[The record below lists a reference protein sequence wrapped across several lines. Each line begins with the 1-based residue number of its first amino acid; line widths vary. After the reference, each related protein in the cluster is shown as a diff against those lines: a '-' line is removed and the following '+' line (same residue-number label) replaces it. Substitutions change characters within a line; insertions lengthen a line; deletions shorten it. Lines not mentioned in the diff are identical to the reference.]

1 MIIRITAATT
11 LTQVGIHFMEF
22 QGLTGKILVECDET
36 SSIIENGV
44 LKCKM
49 KGVYFNDHYANGR
62 CSDID
67 HARLIRVC
75 LSTTDA
81 YDSLD
86 FSNPNIFQNI
96 YVQVEDGNQFTEWH
110 VENEPKIIWEEE

>member
-11 LTQVGIHFMEF
+11 LTQMGIHFMEF
-22 QGLTGKILVECDET
+22 QGLAGKILVEYDET
-36 SSIIENGV
+36 LSIIENGI

-67 HARLIRVC
+67 HARLICVC

-86 FSNPNIFQNI
+86 FSNPNVFQNI